1 MKQEY
6 REGPE
11 AKETFEHAMK
21 SLFQFPKPTLRKKK
35 QGEIPSLRKKPRT
48 DKN

>member
-1 MKQEY
+1 MPEY

-11 AKETFEHAMK
+11 AKETFDRTMK
-21 SLFQFPKPTLRKKK
+21 ALFQSPKPTLRKTKK
-35 QGEIPSLRKKPRT
+35 ADTPSLRKKPRA